1 MTLNYLRFTFISNKE
16 KKNWLIKT
24 FDGYCTEMEGAA
36 IAQTAWLNQV
46 PFLVIR
52 AISDKADGSAEM
64 DYSEFEM
71 KAIEHTVRLV
81 TGMLQ
86 NM

>member
-1 MTLNYLRFTFISNKE
+1 
-16 KKNWLIKT
+16 
-24 FDGYCTEMEGAA
+24 MEGAS
-36 IAQTAWLNQV
+36 IAQAAWLNGV
-46 PFLVIR
+46 PYLVIR
-52 AISDKADGSAEM
+52 AISDKADGSAHM

-81 TGMLQ
+81 TGMLR